1 MMRREFSDEFQLD
14 ISTAGTTVSLAKAL
28 QSPISVEGDAPW
40 KAARPPD
47 GLEVDVALTPD
58 GVVISLTGSLDSSTI
73 DRLQSSLLDIERH
86 GPLPLTLVLDEL
98 ILLASAGLR
107 TLYEYAGRPLGG
119 RRPLRLVASAGSP
132 ARDVLAVSGLDQL
145 VDVDP

>member
-14 ISTAGTTVSLAKAL
+14 ISAAGTTVSLAKAL
-28 QSPISVEGDAPW
+28 QSPISVDGDAPW

-86 GPLPLTLVLDEL
+86 GPLP
-98 ILLASAGLR
+98 R
-107 TLYEYAGRPLGG
+107 TLGR
-119 RRPLRLVASAGSP
+119 AGSWGGCGVCGWGVWVVAGPIGRAGPRP
-132 ARDVLAVSGLDQL
+132 AGGAGSDPGRWPAGAVGGFE
-145 VDVDP
+145 